1 MAARKVTAIDATVF
15 YASVATIV
23 EGESRPRCGRVIAP
37 DRDPNEPQH
46 LAAEHARHIAL
57 AARIVAA
64 VTKSGNP
71 DLVVLRR
78 PNFGTGA
85 GDRKPGTRKV
95 GRGDQRREVN
105 VDTSALRRLAVHWEL
120 VRQFSERGVPIAEIG
135 LISAEQALTGTV
147 AGYTALAK
155 ATRALYPE
163 MTVPTIDNGTRE
175 DPRYRVTTAALATLG
190 AVALRMT
197 TPLTVTEQVWSA
209 LRKGGDFPPSVT
221 LPEAVSTTTAGVA
234 RAAEKRAR
242 VEKFY
247 EREEERIGEL
257 SLGDLES
264 VGRPQNA
271 QLAEVWKRRM
281 RELGGEV

>member
-1 MAARKVTAIDATVF
+1 MAARKVTAIDSTVF
-15 YASVATIV
+15 YASVATLV
-23 EGESRPRCGRVIAP
+23 EGESKPRCGRVIAP
-37 DRDPNEPQH
+37 DRDPDEPQH
-46 LAAEHARHIAL
+46 LAAEHQRHIAL

-95 GRGDQRREVN
+95 GHGSQRREVK

-120 VRQFSERGVPIAEIG
+120 VRQFSESGVPVAELG

-147 AGYTALAK
+147 QGYTALAK

-163 MTVPTIDNGTRE
+163 LTVPRTEDGKRE

-190 AVALRMT
+190 AVALRMG
-197 TPLTVTEQVWSA
+197 TPLTVTETVWSA
-209 LRKGGDFPPSVT
+209 LRVGGDFPPSVK
-221 LPEAVSTTTAGVA
+221 LPEAVSTSAAGVA
-234 RAAEKRAR
+234 RAAEKKTR
-242 VEKFY
+242 VAKFY
-247 EREEERIGEL
+247 EREEEKLNEL

-264 VGRPQNA
+264 MGRPQNS
-271 QLAEVWKRRM
+271 QLAAVWKRRM
-281 RELGGEV
+281 RELGGEL

>member
-221 LPEAVSTTTAGVA
+221 LPEAVSTTTAGTA
-234 RAAEKRAR
+234 RAAEKTRR
-242 VEKFY
+242 VAKFY
-247 EREEERIGEL
+247 ENETEKLNEL

-264 VGRPQNA
+264 MGRPQNS
-271 QLAEVWKRRM
+271 QLADVWTRRM